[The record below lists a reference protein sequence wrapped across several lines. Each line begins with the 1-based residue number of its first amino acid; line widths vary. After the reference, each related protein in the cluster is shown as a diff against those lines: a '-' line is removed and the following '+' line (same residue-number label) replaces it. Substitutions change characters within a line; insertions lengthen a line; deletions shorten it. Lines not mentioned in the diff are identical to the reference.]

1 MTTVRFLSK
10 EDRNSLFQ
18 VEITKFQSQNL
29 QYFSGCPNCVWLEH
43 ADELIE
49 FYGKQGKEEAI
60 AAIKKNVE
68 DPMLQQLLIM
78 EIKFK

>member
-1 MTTVRFLSK
+1 MKIELLISVHEK
-10 EDRNSLFQ
+10 
-18 VEITKFQSQNL
+18 ITL
-29 QYFSGCPNCVWLEH
+29 FSGCPNCVWLEH